1 MAKHYPKRIVSVVPS
16 QTELLYDL
24 GLGDRVVGI
33 SKFCVHP
40 FEWFRSKEKVGGT
53 KTILITNL
61 RKLKPD
67 LVIANKEENERE
79 QIEEI
84 AQFCPVHTT
93 DVKNVQDALAMITEV
108 GEITGTQTAA
118 ANLRARIEQHLAEVK
133 VEGPLKRAAYLI
145 WRNPY
150 MVAGGDTFVND
161 MLKHA
166 GYTNIFSDMTRYPSL
181 SAAELAEAN
190 PECILLSSEPYPF
203 KEKHA
208 EELAEICPNATIRMV
223 DGELYS
229 WYGSRLLHFQ
239 P

>member
-1 MAKHYPKRIVSVVPS
+1 MAKNYPKRIVSLVPS

-53 KTILITNL
+53 KTILINNL

-93 DVKNVQDALAMITEV
+93 DVKNVQDALAMIIEL
-108 GEITGTQTAA
+108 GELTGTQAA
-118 ANLRARIEQHLAEVK
+118 AAELRTQIEQHLAAVK
-133 VEGPLKRAAYLI
+133 VDGPPKRAAYLI
-145 WRNPY
+145 WRSPI

-166 GYTNIFSDMTRYPSL
+166 GYVNIFADMTRYPSL

-203 KEKHA
+203 QEKHIA
-208 EELAEICPNATIRMV
+208 EFAEICPNATIRLV

-229 WYGSRLLHFQ
+229 WYGSRMLEFE